1 MSLAEAEWLRLA
13 QQNDEDAFAH
23 LVETYQRPVFNLC
36 YRMLGNQQ
44 EAEDASQEAFWRAYQ
59 AIDRYDNNRSFIT
72 WLLSITAHYCIDL
85 QRKRRLPT
93 LDLDL
98 LTDFDAPDA
107 LPGPENMLKRK
118 QDSEEINVLL
128 GNLKEQDR
136 AIIILRYWQEM
147 SEEEIARTL
156 SLSISAVKSRLHRAR
171 LQLATLWT
179 KTQQP
184 IGLER
189 STHGSPTF

>member
-1 MSLAEAEWLRLA
+1 VSLAEAEWLRLA
-13 QQNDEDAFAH
+13 QQNDENAFEH
-23 LVETYQRPVFNLC
+23 LVETYQKPVFNLC

-44 EAEDASQEAFWRAYQ
+44 EAEDAAQEAFWRAYQ

-93 LDLDL
+93 LDIDL
-98 LTDFDAPDA
+98 MTDFDAPDST
-107 LPGPENMLKRK
+107 PGPETMLKRK
-118 QDSEEINVLL
+118 QDSEAINTLL

-136 AIIILRYWQEM
+136 AIIILRYWQEF

-156 SLSISAVKSRLHRAR
+156 SLSVSAVKSRLHRAR
-171 LQLATLWT
+171 LQLANLWMDN
-179 KTQQP
+179 QP
-184 IGLER
+184 PLELER
-189 STHGSPTF
+189 SIHGSPTL